1 MARRAVCTWPTCAI
15 CPSGQISGAV
25 YPSSPCPALCPP
37 SLKLRRTG
45 ERVGGLAQRVRA
57 RRGPMTGSG
66 VTRRS
71 IVALVGLR
79 FAIRPY
85 GLSGRIDFFA
95 GGMSPRRAECLNAFW
110 YDGLLRHYERT
121 FSPFHRR
128 VITTDALEV
137 GASGEGDNRD
147 PLFSAFR
154 AVRYPI
160 HEILPIFPSNL
171 ELEFLFH
178 SSVSEWRRAVCSPD
192 ERYPGFSSS
201 SPTYR
206 SSGLL
211 ADRLLSLEELV
222 GRRSN

>member
-1 MARRAVCTWPTCAI
+1 MADMRDLPVRANQW
-15 CPSGQISGAV
+15 SRLS
-25 YPSSPCPALCPP
+25 
-37 SLKLRRTG
+37 KLAMPGLVSTFAKASAG

-66 VTRRS
+66 VTRSS
-71 IVALVGLR
+71 IFGCLADYASL
-79 FAIRPY
+79 IRPMGY

-110 YDGLLRHYERT
+110 YDGLLRRYERT

-160 HEILPIFPSNL
+160 HEILPIFPL
-171 ELEFLFH
+171 QLGTGIFVPF
-178 SSVSEWRRAVCSPD
+178 
-192 ERYPGFSSS
+192 ERFGVEK
-201 SPTYR
+201 
-206 SSGLL
+206 GG
-211 ADRLLSLEELV
+211 V
-222 GRRSN
+222 